1 MPTTNRTN
9 ITWMTALAAMALFAV
24 AVSPGVA
31 QGALSFTIGGSW
43 DTTSRS
49 NAASAAMTNVV
60 NRYNIYGDFGTYNIW
75 VYYDSGIPTAQAS
88 YEGSIGFGG
97 TWPNDRVSQHESNHY
112 LGSGTYWNWSNLW
125 TGTYIWTG
133 TKVNRLIQQFDGDGS
148 VIRQSGVHF
157 YGYGL
162 NYDSEVVNDSIYMRN
177 IAIMYAMRQ
186 DMGNGASADP
196 WSATTVT
203 LAGSDPVGTSA
214 FNWFGGGWS
223 NSSYQGWS
231 DKYFAHP
238 GAAYYTG
245 NYTLR
250 TPLDTYA
257 PTGTTPSFTFA
268 GDSLTINNSNGSSG
282 GLLFAGIGTTSVI
295 TINNLVLNSGYVR
308 HASGSGDLF
317 QLAGKVTLTGTPTI
331 DAAQGSI
338 RVSANIAGAGSLT
351 KAGNF
356 ALTLAGN
363 NTYSGNTVISGGT
376 LRLAPIT
383 AVASYTFDNVSGTTV
398 VNDGTGGTGM
408 NGTLNGST
416 IVSGGHSGNAV
427 SLSGGTSVDIS
438 NPITNLGNT
447 GNWTVSA
454 WVKTT
459 TAGSSIL
466 TKGDGSGWANG
477 NTIFYL
483 GDGTGAGSGGIP
495 SSVRWGGGFFQG
507 STSATSVA
515 NGAWHQVTYVNSAG
529 TYAIYVD
536 GAAQPLS
543 SGNSSFGNA
552 DLGTVVRLGV
562 STNSVSSDGTVN
574 FNGLLDNVQIYNQ
587 PLTASQ
593 VSSLYQGSQ
602 SFSSLPT
609 TTNVTIAS
617 GATLDVN
624 GVTQQIGSLS
634 GVTGS
639 TVALGSGKLIVNSS
653 ASTEFAGSI
662 SGTGGSLQKQ
672 GSGTLTLSGANTFTG
687 TTTISAGTLRLNRVA
702 GTSIASTA
710 VATYSFDSIS
720 GSTVVNGGLG
730 GSTMNG
736 TMAGGA
742 TIVSGGHSGNAV
754 SMSGGA
760 SVNISNPIT
769 DLGSAGTW
777 TVSAWVKTTTA
788 GSSILTKGD
797 GSGWTTGYTIFYLGD
812 GTGAGS
818 GGIPSAVR
826 YAGGFFQGS
835 TSAASVANGA
845 WHQVTYVNNA
855 GTYAIYVDGVAQPL
869 SSGNSSFG
877 NADVGSVVRLGVS
890 TNTVSSDGT
899 VNFNG
904 LMDDVQFYR
913 QALSADQITA
923 LYQGLSAGPLPST
936 TNVSIAGGATL
947 DVNGNSQQIASLSG
961 SPGSSVTLGTG
972 LLSVNSASSTT
983 FAGVISG
990 AGGSM
995 AKSGSG
1001 TLTLSDANTYTGG
1014 TSITDGVLEL
1024 ASMGQIASSSGI
1036 STGITA
1042 KFRVSSGTHTVTN
1055 MSGTGTTELINQA
1068 NLTVNSI
1075 TQGTITLGAGS
1086 TLTIAALPGGPSA
1099 DLLPIVPVPEPTAF
1113 ISLGVCAVVLLGYAR
1128 RARKHVEGK
1137 RPGAYAR
1144 IAFKDSCPVYT
1155 RTR

>member
-1 MPTTNRTN
+1 
-9 ITWMTALAAMALFAV
+9 MT
-24 AVSPGVA
+24 
-31 QGALSFTIGGSW
+31 
-43 DTTSRS
+43 D
-49 NAASAAMTNVV
+49 VV
-60 NRYNIYGDFGTYNIW
+60 NRYNIYGDFGSYNIY
-75 VYYDSGIPTAQAS
+75 VYYDSGIPTAQSS
-88 YEGSIGFGG
+88 YLGSIGFGG
-97 TWPNDRVSQHESNHY
+97 TWPNDRVAQHESNHY
-112 LGSGTYWNWSNLW
+112 LGSGTYSNWYNMW
-125 TGTYIWTG
+125 TGAYIWTG
-133 TKVNRLIQQFDGDGS
+133 AKVERLIEQFDGDGA

-203 LAGSDPVGTSA
+203 LAGSDPAGTSA

-245 NYTLR
+245 NYSIR
-250 TPLDTYA
+250 TPLDTYN
-257 PTGTTPSFTFA
+257 PTGATPSFTFA
-268 GDSLTINNSNGSSG
+268 GDSLTINNTNGANG
-282 GLLFAGIGTTSVI
+282 GLLFTGIGTTGII
-295 TINNLVLNSGYVR
+295 TVNNLILNGGYVR

-317 QLAGKVTLTGTPTI
+317 QLAGKVTLIGTPTI

-338 RVSANIAGAGSLT
+338 RVSANIAGTGSLT
-351 KAGNF
+351 KGGNF

-363 NTYSGNTVISGGT
+363 NTYSGATIISGGT

-398 VNDGTGGTGM
+398 VNDGIGGTGM
-408 NGTLNGST
+408 NGTLANGAT

-427 SLSGGTSVDIS
+427 SLSGGASVDINS
-438 NPITNLGNT
+438 AITNLGNT

-466 TKGDGSGWANG
+466 TKSDGSGWANG
-477 NTIFYL
+477 YTVFYL
-483 GDGTGAGSGGIP
+483 GDGTDAGSGGIP

-529 TYAIYVD
+529 NYAIYVD
-536 GAAQPLS
+536 GVAQPLS

-552 DLGTVVRLGV
+552 DLGSIVRLGV
-562 STNSVSSDGTVN
+562 TTNSVSSDGTVN

-609 TTNVTIAS
+609 ATNVTIAS
-617 GATLDVN
+617 GATLDIN

-634 GVTGS
+634 GVLGS
-639 TVALGSGKLIVNSS
+639 TVALGSGKLIVSSS

-662 SGTGGSLQKQ
+662 SGTGGSFQKQ

-687 TTTISAGTLRLNRVA
+687 STTISGGTLRLNRVA

-710 VATYSFDSIS
+710 VASYSFDSIS
-720 GSTVVNGGLG
+720 GNTVVNGGLG
-730 GSTMNG
+730 GSSMNG

-754 SMSGGA
+754 SLSGGA
-760 SVNISNPIT
+760 SVNINSPIT

-797 GSGWTTGYTIFYLGD
+797 GSGWANGYTIFYLGD

-904 LMDDVQFYR
+904 LLDDVQFYR
-913 QALSADQITA
+913 QALSADQIAA

-947 DVNGNSQQIASLSG
+947 DLNSITQQIGSLG
-961 SPGSSVTLGTG
+961 GNAGSSVTLGTG
-972 LLSVNSASSTT
+972 LLSVNSANSTT

-990 AGGSM
+990 AGGSI

-1001 TLTLSDANTYTGG
+1001 TLTLSDVNTYTSG
-1014 TSITDGVLEL
+1014 TSINDGILEL
-1024 ASMGQIASSSGI
+1024 ASTGQIAASSGI
-1036 STGITA
+1036 STGLTGDL
-1042 KFRVSSGTHTVTN
+1042 RVNGGTHTVAN
-1055 MSGTGTTELINQA
+1055 ISGTGITELINQA
-1068 NLTVNSI
+1068 DLTVSSI
-1075 TQGTITLGAGS
+1075 AQGTITLGPGS
-1086 TLTIAALPGGPSA
+1086 TLTIAAIPGGPLA
-1099 DLLPIVPVPEPTAF
+1099 DLPPLTPVPEPSAF
-1113 ISLGVCAVVLLGYAR
+1113 ILLGMGAMSLLAYAR
-1128 RARKHVEGK
+1128 RVRKQ
-1137 RPGAYAR
+1137 RA
-1144 IAFKDSCPVYT
+1144 
-1155 RTR
+1155 

>member
-1 MPTTNRTN
+1 
-9 ITWMTALAAMALFAV
+9 MT
-24 AVSPGVA
+24 
-31 QGALSFTIGGSW
+31 
-43 DTTSRS
+43 D
-49 NAASAAMTNVV
+49 VV
-60 NRYNIYGDFGTYNIW
+60 NRYNIYGDFGSYNIY
-75 VYYDSGIPTAQAS
+75 VYYDSGIPTAQS
-88 YEGSIGFGG
+88 DYLGSIGFGG
-97 TWPNDRVSQHESNHY
+97 TWPADRVAQHESNHY
-112 LGSGTYWNWSNLW
+112 LGSGTYWNWYNMW
-125 TGTYIWTG
+125 TGAYIWTG
-133 TKVNRLIQQFDGDGS
+133 AKVERLIEQFDGDGA

-186 DMGNGASADP
+186 DMGNGASTDP

-203 LAGSDPVGTSA
+203 LAGSDPAGMSA

-245 NYTLR
+245 NYIIR
-250 TPLDTYA
+250 TPLDTYN

-268 GDSLTINNSNGSSG
+268 GDSLTINNTNGSNG
-282 GLLFAGIGTTSVI
+282 GLLFAGIGTTGVI
-295 TINNLVLNSGYVR
+295 TINNLNLNSGYVR

-317 QLAGKVTLTGTPTI
+317 QLAGKVTLAGTPTI

-338 RVSANIAGAGSLT
+338 RVSANVAGTGSLT

-398 VNDGTGGTGM
+398 VNDGSGGTGM
-408 NGTLNGST
+408 NGTLANGAT

-427 SLSGGTSVDIS
+427 SLSGGASVDINS
-438 NPITNLGNT
+438 AITNLGNT

-466 TKGDGSGWANG
+466 TKSDSSGWANG
-477 NTIFYL
+477 YTVFYL

-536 GAAQPLS
+536 GVAQPLS

-552 DLGTVVRLGV
+552 DLGSVVRLGV
-562 STNSVSSDGTVN
+562 TTNSVSSDGTVN

-609 TTNVTIAS
+609 ATNVTIAS
-617 GATLDVN
+617 GATLDIN

-634 GVTGS
+634 GVLGS
-639 TVALGSGKLIVNSS
+639 TVALGSGKLIVSSS

-662 SGTGGSLQKQ
+662 SGTGGSFQKQ
-672 GSGTLTLSGANTFTG
+672 GSGTLTLSGVNTFTG
-687 TTTISAGTLRLNRVA
+687 STTISGGTLRLNRVA

-710 VATYSFDSIS
+710 VASYSFDSIS

-730 GSTMNG
+730 GSSMNG

-754 SMSGGA
+754 SLSSGGA
-760 SVNISNPIT
+760 SVDINSPIT

-788 GSSILTKGD
+788 GSSILTKGN
-797 GSGWTTGYTIFYLGD
+797 GSGWANGYTIFYLGD

-869 SSGNSSFG
+869 SSGNSSFD

-904 LMDDVQFYR
+904 LLDDVQFYR
-913 QALSADQITA
+913 QALSADQIAA

-936 TNVSIAGGATL
+936 TNVTIAGGATL
-947 DVNGNSQQIASLSG
+947 DLNSITQQIGSLSG
-961 SPGSSVTLGTG
+961 NAGSSVTLGTG
-972 LLSVNSASSTT
+972 LLSVNSANSTT

-990 AGGSM
+990 AGGSI
-995 AKSGSG
+995 AKNGSG
-1001 TLTLSDANTYTGG
+1001 TLTLSDVNTYTGG
-1014 TSITDGVLEL
+1014 TSINDGILEL
-1024 ASMGQIASSSGI
+1024 ASTGQIAASSGI
-1036 STGITA
+1036 STGLTGDL
-1042 KFRVSSGTHTVTN
+1042 RVNGGTHTVAN
-1055 MSGTGTTELINQA
+1055 ISGTGITELINQA
-1068 NLTVNSI
+1068 DLTVSSI
-1075 TQGTITLGAGS
+1075 AQGTITLGPGS
-1086 TLTIAALPGGPSA
+1086 TLTIAAIPGGPLA
-1099 DLLPIVPVPEPTAF
+1099 DLPPLTPVPEPSAF
-1113 ISLGVCAVVLLGYAR
+1113 ILLGMGAMSLLAYTR
-1128 RARKHVEGK
+1128 RVRKH
-1137 RPGAYAR
+1137 RA
-1144 IAFKDSCPVYT
+1144 
-1155 RTR
+1155 